1 MKATLRIPATD
12 RKVGYKEIEVEIT
25 EEELKKLETKPTRKT
40 GYERVDDG
48 DTFWFDVDGTVGSDV
63 DLRGDSERDNAYEAA
78 NYYSDFDVAMNNA
91 RADNLMRQLRR
102 FAVEHREQK
111 LSWTPCSFKYLIFY
125 KPTSGELTCFVQ
137 DVYKVFGVIYFD
149 TQETAELAIE
159 TFRDELLWYFTEYQD
174 SL

>member
-1 MKATLRIPATD
+1 MKAKLLIN
-12 RKVGYKEIEVEIT
+12 GKEIEVEIS
-25 EEELKKLETKPTRKT
+25 EEELKKIDGRQKNKI
-40 GYERVDDG
+40 GYERVG
-48 DTFWFDVDGTVGSDV
+48 ENNTFWHDNGTGVVGSDYA
-63 DLRGDSERDNAYEAA
+63 LSDSEIDRMYDAA
-78 NYYSDFDVAMNNA
+78 NYYSDFDVASNNA
-91 RADNLMRQLRR
+91 RADKLMRQLRR

-125 KPTSGELTCFVQ
+125 KPTSRELTCFVQ

-159 TFRDELLWYFTEYQD
+159 TFRDELLWYFTEYED